1 MAILEGKRGVITG
14 AAHGIGKAI
23 AERFTAEG
31 ASLFLA
37 DIDGPAV
44 QDLANK
50 LGQTAMR
57 VDVGRKA
64 EIDVLFDAV
73 EAKWGGLDILVN
85 NAGVTH
91 KADLLD
97 LTEEDLDRVLA
108 INLKS
113 AVFGTQRAARIM
125 SAGGAIINMSSVN
138 AIMAVPSQIPYALS
152 KAALRQLTNVS
163 AISLAPRQ
171 IRVNAIGPGTIK
183 TALADAIVADAGMK
197 TMVLSRTPMG
207 RFGLPE
213 EVASIAVFLASQES
227 SYVTG
232 QTIYPDGGRLGL
244 NYTVPVA
251 EQA

>member
-44 QDLANK
+44 QDLGDK

-64 EIDVLFDAV
+64 EIDALFDAV

-125 SAGGAIINMSSVN
+125 TAGGAIINMSSVN